1 MDMWK
6 PYEQVVRKYVDD
18 ADKKIVFDPFHIVQ
32 HMNNAVDIVRRQENK
47 QLRVDDDDRL
57 VGTKYLWLYGE
68 ENLPTDR
75 LDLATRMRFAT
86 LRSSKLKTARAWA
99 LKESLRGLWK
109 HRSRA
114 AGERWWKRWYGWATR
129 ARLTSVKKVAEM
141 VKRHLPNV
149 LTYFKHRIT
158 NAGSEAINTV
168 VQMLKK
174 RAFGYRNFQNFRT
187 VILFRCGGLNLYP
200 ATHLKPG

>member
-1 MDMWK
+1 MWR
-6 PYEQVVRKYVDD
+6 PYEQMVRKYVDD
-18 ADKKIVFDPFHIVQ
+18 ADQKIVFDPFHIVQ
-32 HMNNAVDIVRRQENK
+32 HMNNAVDIVRRQETEE
-47 QLRVDDDDRL
+47 LRVDDDDRL

-75 LDLATRMRFAT
+75 LDLTTRMRFAA
-86 LRSSKLKTARAWA
+86 LRSSNLKTARAWA
-99 LKESLRGLWK
+99 LEESLRGLWK

-114 AGERWWKRWYGWATR
+114 AAERWWKRCYGWATR
-129 ARLTSVKKVAEM
+129 SRLTSVKKVAAM

-174 RAFGYRNFQNFRT
+174 RALGYRNFQNFPT
-187 VILFRCGGLNLYP
+187 IILFRRGGLNLSP
-200 ATHLKPG
+200 ATHLKPA